1 MKRTMPIIEARQKLT
16 TLPEAFAEDPEMQA
30 VAITRRGQP
39 VLAVMPWELY
49 EALVETLDVLG
60 DEELMQDLRH
70 SLREAE
76 EGQLIPWETVKE
88 ELDR

>member
-76 EGQLIPWETVKE
+76 EGQLISWEAVKE

>member
-16 TLPEAFAEDPEMQA
+16 TLPETFAEDPDLDA

-49 EALVETLDVLG
+49 EALVETLDILG
-60 DEELMQDLRH
+60 DEDLMRELRH

-76 EGQLIPWETVKE
+76 EGQLIPWDTIKE
-88 ELDR
+88 ALDR

>member
-1 MKRTMPIIEARQKLT
+1 MKRSMPIIEARQKLT
-16 TLPEAFAEDPEMQA
+16 TLPETFAEDPDLDT

-49 EALVETLDVLG
+49 EALVETLDILS
-60 DEELMQDLRH
+60 DEDLMRELRQ

-76 EGQLIPWETVKE
+76 EGQLIPWDIIKE

>member
-1 MKRTMPIIEARQKLT
+1 MPIIEARQKLT
-16 TLPEAFAEDPEMQA
+16 TLPETFAEDPDLDT

-49 EALVETLDVLG
+49 EALVETLDILS
-60 DEELMQDLRH
+60 DEDLMRELRQ

-76 EGQLIPWETVKE
+76 EGQLIPWDIIKE
-88 ELDR
+88 EFDR

>member
-16 TLPEAFAEDPEMQA
+16 TLPEAFAEDAEMEA

-49 EALVETLDVLG
+49 EALIETLDVLG
-60 DEELMQDLRH
+60 DEDLMEELRQ
-70 SLREAE
+70 SLREVE
-76 EGQLIPWETVKE
+76 EGQLIPWDRVKE
-88 ELDR
+88 ALER

>member
-16 TLPEAFAEDPEMQA
+16 TLPETFAEDPDLDA

-49 EALVETLDVLG
+49 EALVETLDILG
-60 DEELMQDLRH
+60 EEDLMRELRH

-76 EGQLIPWETVKE
+76 EGQLIPWDTIKE

>member
-1 MKRTMPIIEARQKLT
+1 MPIIEARQKLT
-16 TLPEAFAEDPEMQA
+16 TLPETFAEDPDLDT

-49 EALVETLDVLG
+49 EALVETLDILS
-60 DEELMQDLRH
+60 DEDLMRELRQ

-76 EGQLIPWETVKE
+76 EGQLIPWDIIKE

>member
-1 MKRTMPIIEARQKLT
+1 MPIIEARQKLT
-16 TLPEAFAEDPEMQA
+16 TLPETFAEDPDLDT

-49 EALVETLDVLG
+49 EALVETLDILS
-60 DEELMQDLRH
+60 DEDLMRELRQ

-76 EGQLIPWETVKE
+76 EGQLIPWDIMKE
-88 ELDR
+88 EFDR

>member
-1 MKRTMPIIEARQKLT
+1 MKRAMPMIEARQKLT
-16 TLPEAFAEDPEMQA
+16 SLPETFAEDPDLDA
-30 VAITRRGQP
+30 VTITRRGQP

-49 EALVETLDVLG
+49 EALVETLEVLG
-60 DEELMQDLRH
+60 DEDLMRELRQ

>member
-1 MKRTMPIIEARQKLT
+1 MKRTLPMIEARQKLT
-16 TLPEAFAEDPEMQA
+16 TLPETFAQDPEMEA

-49 EALVETLDVLG
+49 EALIETLDVLG
-60 DEELMQDLRH
+60 DEDLMQDLRQ

-76 EGQLIPWETVKE
+76 EGQLIPWERVKE

>member
-16 TLPEAFAEDPEMQA
+16 TLPETFAEDPDLDA

-49 EALVETLDVLG
+49 EALVETLDILG
-60 DEELMQDLRH
+60 DEDLMRELRH

-76 EGQLIPWETVKE
+76 EGELIPWDTIKE

>member
-1 MKRTMPIIEARQKLT
+1 MKHTMPIIEARQKLT
-16 TLPEAFAEDPEMQA
+16 TLPEILAEDPEMDA

-39 VLAVMPWELY
+39 VLAVMPWALY

-60 DEELMQDLRH
+60 DEDLMQELRQ

-76 EGQLIPWETVKE
+76 EGQLIPWERVKE

>member
-16 TLPEAFAEDPEMQA
+16 TLPETFAEDPDLDA

-49 EALVETLDVLG
+49 EALVETLDILG
-60 DEELMQDLRH
+60 HEDLMRELRH

-76 EGQLIPWETVKE
+76 EGQLIPWDTIKE
-88 ELDR
+88 DLDR

>member
-1 MKRTMPIIEARQKLT
+1 MPIIEARQKLT
-16 TLPEAFAEDPEMQA
+16 TLPETFAEDPDLDA

-49 EALVETLDVLG
+49 EALVETLDILG
-60 DEELMQDLRH
+60 DEGLMRELRH

-76 EGQLIPWETVKE
+76 EGQLIPWDTIKE
-88 ELDR
+88 ALDR